1 MQKHIITKAQSDE
14 LYKTLKFIHN
24 TFTKHKI
31 TYFMVGGTL
40 LGAVRHQGIIPW
52 DDDGDLCVL
61 DKDVSKLRKLIP
73 YFDKHGYDLE
83 EGLEG
88 EEGETAECVKRKDSC
103 TWFVSCRRK
112 NCLGVDIFVMYE
124 KGNKITYRDPY
135 WETAPN
141 GGEKCYFSKDL
152 LYPLL
157 PYRFGNFF
165 MYGPHNALEHL
176 NRCYG
181 DSWVAK
187 GQVLFDHRTGKWR
200 NTKPR
205 SLTVDEFLTFKAPP
219 STCDSKVP
227 EVKCGS
233 EKNFFTGKK
242 SVKRSVR
249 RSPKKSRKRSS
260 KKSSRK
266 TRK

>member
-88 EEGETAECVKRKDSC
+88 EEGETFR
-103 TWFVSCRRK
+103 
-112 NCLGVDIFVMYE
+112 
-124 KGNKITYRDPY
+124 
-135 WETAPN
+135 
-141 GGEKCYFSKDL
+141 
-152 LYPLL
+152 
-157 PYRFGNFF
+157 
-165 MYGPHNALEHL
+165 
-176 NRCYG
+176 
-181 DSWVAK
+181 
-187 GQVLFDHRTGKWR
+187 
-200 NTKPR
+200 
-205 SLTVDEFLTFKAPP
+205 
-219 STCDSKVP
+219 
-227 EVKCGS
+227 GS
-233 EKNFFTGKK
+233 G
-242 SVKRSVR
+242 R
-249 RSPKKSRKRSS
+249 
-260 KKSSRK
+260 
-266 TRK
+266 